1 MAICAFA
8 AVRKK
13 DKLLLVRIAPPFA
26 EARKWNFPGGVIESG
41 EDIRTGLIREVT
53 EETGIVCSVGAMRDN
68 FTTTNPENDITIFDA
83 VYTHGEIAIQEEEI
97 LEAKWFTTQEA
108 LALELAFNIEEYIR
122 SL

>member
-1 MAICAFA
+1 MATCAFA

-13 DKLLLVRIAPPFA
+13 DKVLLVRIAPPFA

-53 EETGIVCSVGAMRDN
+53 EETGVVCSVGAMRDN
-68 FTTTNPENDITIFDA
+68 FTTTNPDNDITIFDA
-83 VYTHGEIAIQEEEI
+83 VYLQGEVVIQEEEI
-97 LEAKWFTTQEA
+97 LEAQWFTIQEA
-108 LALELAFNIEEYIR
+108 LALELAFNIAKYIR

>member
-83 VYTHGEIAIQEEEI
+83 VYTHGKIAVQQEEI
-97 LEAKWFTTQEA
+97 LEAKWFTIQEA